1 MYTIYYKNNYFLR
14 NKLYLLEDLLDGKVK
29 TMLLK

>member
-1 MYTIYYKNNYFLR
+1 MYTIYYKNNYFFR